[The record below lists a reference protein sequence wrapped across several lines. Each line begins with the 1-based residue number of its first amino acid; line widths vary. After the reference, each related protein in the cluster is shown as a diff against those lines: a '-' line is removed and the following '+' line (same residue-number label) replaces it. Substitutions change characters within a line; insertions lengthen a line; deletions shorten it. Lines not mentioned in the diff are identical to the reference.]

1 MQINASLYWYIF
13 AFRSDAAGLVVG
25 ADGADD
31 VGGLSAAAEGVK
43 DGGYILG
50 DTQRY

>member
-1 MQINASLYWYIF
+1 MKARRKSN
-13 AFRSDAAGLVVG
+13 AAGFVVG

-31 VGGLSAAAEGVK
+31 VGGLFAAAEGVK

-50 DTQRY
+50 NT

>member
-1 MQINASLYWYIF
+1 MEFQKIREMKHEQIISL
-13 AFRSDAAGLVVG
+13 AAGLVVG

-31 VGGLSAAAEGVK
+31 VGGLFAAAEGVK

-50 DTQRY
+50 NT